1 MTNKEQDQH
10 HLELAMEMVRRQLE
24 KFTLIS
30 EWDLHYTILRAL
42 SSQFFC
48 QQRSLTSYVL
58 TQFPG
63 EPRFLISVNDHATVQ
78 FSPNIEIV

>member
-1 MTNKEQDQH
+1 MTNKEQDQR

-30 EWDLHYTILRAL
+30 EWDLHYTILRSL
-42 SSQFFC
+42 TSQFFSH
-48 QQRSLTSYVL
+48 QRNLTSYVL
-58 TQFPG
+58 TQLPG
-63 EPRFLISVNDHATVQ
+63 EPRYLISVNDHATVQ

>member
-10 HLELAMEMVRRQLE
+10 HLELAIEMVRRQLE

-58 TQFPG
+58 TQLPK
-63 EPRFLISVNDHATVQ
+63 EPKFLISVNDHATTVFHLQ
-78 FSPNIEIV
+78 IPLV